1 MKILA
6 HIHTLNDEDVIDQ
19 AITSVLDQARP
30 PDAILLVDNASTDRT
45 LHRTFPDC
53 VTVIRHEINTGTSG
67 SVATGFRYALENGFD
82 WIWILDADSLP
93 QRDALATLVDL
104 YASFTPEIRAQV
116 GSIASRIVRG
126 PTNRPDDYGIL
137 TSFGP
142 KPATVDPTKNF
153 YECDSGIWSGTLFNL
168 NAIQAIQP
176 PRFGPDG
183 PWDDF
188 ALDWGDIEYFYRLHR
203 AGYKIFVHKQ
213 SFIRHALGWQRTMK
227 LFGRI
232 IIATNHSAFRR
243 YLYFRNGVYFW
254 RFLYPAPKRWA
265 VARYMLL
272 HIASQVTKILILE
285 DDRLFKIR
293 AVARGAWDGY
303 HKRLHTTY

>member
-6 HIHTLNDEDVIDQ
+6 HIHTLNDEDVIDR
-19 AITSVLDQARP
+19 AVTSVLAQDRR
-30 PDAILLVDNASTDRT
+30 PDAILLVDNASTDGT
-45 LHRTFPDC
+45 LNRKFPDH
-53 VTVIRHEINTGTSG
+53 VTIIRHDINTGTSG
-67 SVATGFRYALENGFD
+67 SVATGFQYALENGFD

-93 QRDALATLVDL
+93 ERDALSKLIDL
-104 YASFTPEIRAQV
+104 YISFTPEVKEQV
-116 GSIASRIVRG
+116 GAIASRIVRG
-126 PTNRPDDYGIL
+126 PTNRPDDYGML
-137 TSFGP
+137 TPFGP
-142 KPATVDPTKNF
+142 KPAPIDTAKSY
-153 YECDSGIWSGTLFNL
+153 YECDSGIWSGTLFSL
-168 NAIQAIQP
+168 KSVQAIQP
-176 PRFGPDG
+176 PRFGPNG

-203 AGYKIFVHKQ
+203 AGFKILVHRH

-254 RFLYPAPKRWA
+254 RFLYPAPRPWA
-265 VARYMLL
+265 IARYMSL
-272 HIASQVTKILILE
+272 HVASQVAKILVLE
-285 DDRLFKIR
+285 DDRLSKIR